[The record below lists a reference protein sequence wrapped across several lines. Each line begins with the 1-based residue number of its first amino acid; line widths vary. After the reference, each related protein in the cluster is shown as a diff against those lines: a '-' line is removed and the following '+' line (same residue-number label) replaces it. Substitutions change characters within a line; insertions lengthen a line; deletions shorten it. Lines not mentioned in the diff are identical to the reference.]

1 LNQLKREE
9 GLDKKFIP
17 IAKVQLSNDEI
28 EAAVKVLRSGNLRQG
43 ERVEEFEAAFAK
55 KVGAKYTVAV
65 SSGTAALHIA
75 YLSILKEGGKVLLP
89 SFSHISTASMVC
101 YSNCKPI
108 FCDIDP
114 RTFTFDANDAKS
126 RLIEGT
132 VAIVPVHLF
141 GNSCDINK
149 IANFARENDLKIIW
163 DAAQAH
169 GTKYKGKDVG
179 SFDDLVCYSFYP
191 TKNITTGEGG
201 MITTNDPELYEKCR
215 LLRSHGQVK
224 KYFHSSLG
232 LNYRMTDIEAS
243 IGIEQLKKLDILIEK
258 RRKNAKYL
266 TEYLSTIDGII
277 TPFVED
283 GVEHSFNQYSVLLD
297 LERLNYTRDEF
308 VKSLRK
314 ESIGAAIHY
323 PRPLHKQPAFCGL
336 VGHLTLPVSEDI
348 AERILSLPIH
358 PFLNA
363 SELKQIELAIRK
375 VFPRMEYKR
384 SSSQT

>member
-1 LNQLKREE
+1 M
-9 GLDKKFIP
+9 DKKFIP
-17 IAKVQLSNDEI
+17 IAKVQLSNEEI

-43 ERVEEFEAAFAK
+43 ERVKEFEAAFAK
-55 KVGAKYTVAV
+55 RVGAKYAVAV
-65 SSGTAALHIA
+65 GSGTAALHIA
-75 YLSILKEGGKVLLP
+75 YLSILEREGWVLVP
-89 SFSHISTASMVC
+89 SFTHISTVSMVC

-114 RTFTFDANDAKS
+114 RTFTLDVNDAKS
-126 RLIEGT
+126 RLTEST

-141 GNSCDINK
+141 GNCCDIDE
-149 IANFARENDLKIIW
+149 IIPFARENNLKIIW

-191 TKNITTGEGG
+191 TKNVTTGEGG
-201 MITTNDPELYEKCR
+201 MIATNDPELYEKCR
-215 LLRSHGQVK
+215 LLRSHGQPR
-224 KYFHSSLG
+224 KYYHSSLG

-243 IGIEQLKKLDILIEK
+243 IGIEQLKKLDILVGK
-258 RRKNAKYL
+258 RRENAKYL

-297 LERLNYTRDEF
+297 LDRLNCTRDEF
-308 VKSLRK
+308 VKNLKK
-314 ESIGAAIHY
+314 ENIGSAIHY
-323 PRPLHKQPAFCGL
+323 PRPLHKQPVFREL

-348 AERILSLPIH
+348 TERIVSLPVH

-363 SELKQIELAIRK
+363 SELKQIGLAIK
-375 VFPRMEYKR
+375 KIFSRMEYNG
-384 SSSQT
+384 